1 MDVTPT
7 PTSKRN
13 PDEWRPE
20 PKQAL
25 FLSLPITIREG
36 FYGGGAGS
44 GKSDVLLLYGIVHR
58 WHEHPKFKQVFMRR
72 TFPELRNEIIPRSR
86 ELYRRFGATLNK
98 TEMCWTFPREDQFGT
113 GTSTKFG
120 PTNAGSMIFL
130 GHCENEDDVH
140 KYDSMQINL
149 FTPDELTS
157 ITEWIYLYI
166 GFQRVRSPVPELPAI
181 IRAAGMPGGIGHTW
195 TYKRFIKPAPEGGKI
210 IVGRGGNKRIYI
222 HSTLEDNKHID
233 PTYRQ
238 SLQGITI
245 EAERKAKLLGD
256 WDAYQGQVFDE
267 FRDRKFEDEP
277 ANAIHVVPPFAIP
290 SWWPR
295 IVIGDWG
302 FRAMTWIGYAAIAPS
317 RRIYI
322 YREQHWVKTK
332 IAEWAPHVK
341 AYIDKEN
348 PRLVRFCKSAGQD
361 RGQEHTIQ
369 QQIEDELQVPIELS
383 NNTPG
388 SRVAGK
394 MLIHEYLRWTSK
406 FVNPT
411 DIGQYDEEYAMWI
424 MRNRGMNEYKSY
436 IKSFEPQEEETN
448 IPKLQIFDGCA
459 PILVE
464 AIKACSYDKPKGN
477 KPIEDIMEFEGD
489 DPIDGLRYLVDA
501 AESYFDESNQ
511 EFKRVQKQEELLQR
525 LNQNQDWTAF
535 YRNSNKLESE
545 TEVAI
550 KPVGRYHSTK
560 H

>member
-1 MDVTPT
+1 M
-7 PTSKRN
+7 SKLRN
-13 PDEWRPE
+13 PNEWRPE
-20 PKQAL
+20 PKQEL
-25 FLSLPITIREG
+25 FLSVPTTVKEA

-58 WHEHPKFKQVFMRR
+58 WHEHPLFKQVFMRR

-86 ELYRRFGATLNK
+86 ELYRKFGATLNK

-120 PTNAGSMIFL
+120 PHNEGAMIFL

-166 GFQRVRSPVPELPAI
+166 GFQRVRSPVPELPSI

-195 TYKRFIKPAPEGGKI
+195 TYKRFIKPAPKGGKI
-210 IVGRGGNKRIYI
+210 IIGRGGNKRIYI
-222 HSTLEDNKHID
+222 HSTLEDNQYVD
-233 PTYRQ
+233 PTYKQ

-245 EAERKAKLLGD
+245 DAERKAKLYGD

-277 ANAIHVVPPFAIP
+277 ENALHVIEPFEIP
-290 SWWPR
+290 DWWPK

-302 FRAMTWIGYAAIAPS
+302 FAAMTWIGYGAISPAK
-317 RRIYI
+317 RIYI

-332 IAEWAPHVK
+332 IADWAPLVK
-341 AYIDKEN
+341 HYIDKEN
-348 PRLVRFCKSAGQD
+348 PRLVRFCKSASQD

-369 QQIEDELQVPIELS
+369 QQIEEELGQQIELS
-383 NNTPG
+383 NNSPG
-388 SRVAGK
+388 SRLAGK
-394 MLIHEYLRWTSK
+394 ILIHEYLRWK
-406 FVNPT
+406 PRFVEASEKPVYN
-411 DIGQYDEEYAMWI
+411 EEYAMWI
-424 MRNRGMNEYKSY
+424 HRNRGMTEYKSY
-436 IKSFEPQEEETN
+436 LQSFDDVEPERN
-448 IPKLQIFDGCA
+448 IPKLQIFKDAC
-459 PILVE
+459 PVLVE

-477 KPIEDIMEFEGD
+477 KPAEDIAEFDGD

-501 AESYFDESNQ
+501 AESFFDDANV
-511 EFKRVQKQEELLQR
+511 EFKRIQAQDALVRKLSTD
-525 LNQNQDWTAF
+525 QDWTAF
-535 YRNSNKLESE
+535 YRNSTKVESDL
-545 TEVAI
+545 TEVI
-550 KPVGRYHSTK
+550 KPVGRYHGRG
-560 H
+560 

>member
-1 MDVTPT
+1 VD
-7 PTSKRN
+7 RN
-13 PDEWRPE
+13 PNEWRPE
-20 PKQAL
+20 PKQEL
-25 FLSLPITIREG
+25 FLSVPTSVKEA

-58 WHEHPKFKQVFMRR
+58 WHENPRFKQVFMRR

-98 TEMCWTFPREDQFGT
+98 TEMCWTFPRPDQYGGT
-113 GTSTKFG
+113 GG
-120 PTNAGSMIFL
+120 ANEGAMIFL

-195 TYKRFIKPAPEGGKI
+195 TYKRFIKPAPKGGKI

-222 HSTLEDNKHID
+222 HSTLEDNRYID

-267 FRDRKFEDEP
+267 FRDRKFDDEP
-277 ANAIHVVPPFAIP
+277 ANAIHVVEPFEIP

-302 FRAMTWIGYAAIAPS
+302 FAAMTWVGWAAISPNK
-317 RRIYI
+317 RVYI
-322 YREQHWVKTK
+322 YREQYWVKTK
-332 IAEWAPHVK
+332 IADWAPQIKVF
-341 AYIDKEN
+341 IDREN
-348 PRLVRFCKSAGQD
+348 PRLIRFCKSAGQD

-369 QQIEDELQVPIELS
+369 QQIEDELGQSVELS

-388 SRVAGK
+388 SRIAGK
-394 MLIHEYLRWTSK
+394 ILIHEYLRWQPKQVSDQEL
-406 FVNPT
+406 PT
-411 DIGQYDEEYAMWI
+411 YNEEYAMWI
-424 MRNRGMNEYKSY
+424 MRNRGMTEYKSY
-436 IKSFEPQEEETN
+436 MNSFNPPEPETN
-448 IPKLQIFDGCA
+448 VPKLQIFKDAC
-459 PILVE
+459 PVLVE

-477 KPIEDIMEFEGD
+477 KPAEDIAEFEGD

-501 AESYFDESNQ
+501 AEGFFDESNQ
-511 EFKRVQKQEELLQR
+511 EFKRIQQQEALV
-525 LNQNQDWTAF
+525 NQLSTSHDWTAF
-535 YRNSNKLESE
+535 YRNMRK
-545 TEVAI
+545 TEVDDTI
-550 KPVGRYHSTK
+550 KPVGRYRH
-560 H
+560 

>member
-1 MDVTPT
+1 M
-7 PTSKRN
+7 N
-13 PDEWRPE
+13 PNEWKPE
-20 PKQAL
+20 PKQEL
-25 FLSLPITIREG
+25 FLAIPTSIKEA

-86 ELYRRFGATLNK
+86 ELYRKFGATLNK
-98 TEMCWTFPREDQFGT
+98 TEMCWTFPRMDQY
-113 GTSTKFG
+113 
-120 PTNAGSMIFL
+120 GSGAVNDGAMIFL

-140 KYDSMQINL
+140 KYDTMQINL

-166 GFQRVRSPVPELPAI
+166 GFQRVRSPVPELPSI

-195 TYKRFIKPAPEGGKI
+195 TYKRFIKPAPKGGKI

-233 PTYRQ
+233 PTYKQ

-277 ANAIHVVPPFAIP
+277 ENALHVIEPFEIP
-290 SWWPR
+290 TWWPK

-302 FRAMTWIGYAAIAPS
+302 FAAMTWIGYAAISPNK
-317 RRIYI
+317 RVYI
-322 YREQHWVKTK
+322 YREQHWIKTK

-341 AYIDKEN
+341 LYIDRES
-348 PRLVRFCKSAGQD
+348 PRLVRFCKSAGQE

-369 QQIEDELQVPIELS
+369 QQIEDELGVSVELS
-383 NNTPG
+383 INSPG

-394 MLIHEYLRWTSK
+394 LLIHEYLRWQAKLINQTEIATY
-406 FVNPT
+406 N
-411 DIGQYDEEYAMWI
+411 EEYAMWI
-424 MRNRGMNEYKSY
+424 MRNRGMKEYQSY
-436 IKSFEPQEEETN
+436 MNSFNPTEPEKN
-448 IPKLQIFDGCA
+448 LPKLQIFKGCEV
-459 PILVE
+459 LVE
-464 AIKACSYDKPKGN
+464 AIKACSYDKPKSN
-477 KPIEDIMEFEGD
+477 KPAEDIAEFEGD

-501 AESYFDESNQ
+501 AEGFFDDANQ
-511 EFKRVQKQEELLQR
+511 EFKRIQAQEHLVKKLAE
-525 LNQNQDWTAF
+525 NQDWTAF
-535 YRNSNKLESE
+535 YRNMRKAEIDD
-545 TEVAI
+545 TI
-550 KPVGRYHSTK
+550 KPISRYHR

>member
-1 MDVTPT
+1 MPEKQPEID
-7 PTSKRN
+7 KN
-13 PDEWRPE
+13 CWRPE
-20 PKQAL
+20 PKQEL
-25 FLSLPITIREG
+25 FLSVPTTVKEA

-58 WHEHPKFKQVFMRR
+58 WHENPKFKQVFMRR

-98 TEMCWTFPREDQFGT
+98 TEMCWTFPRPDQYGGT
-113 GTSTKFG
+113 GG
-120 PTNAGSMIFL
+120 TNEGAMIFL

-195 TYKRFIKPAPEGGKI
+195 TYKRFIKPAPKGGKLI
-210 IVGRGGNKRIYI
+210 IGRGGNKRIYI
-222 HSTLEDNKHID
+222 HSTLEDNKYID
-233 PTYRQ
+233 PSYKQ

-267 FRDRKFEDEP
+267 FRDRKFTDEP
-277 ANAIHVVPPFAIP
+277 ENAVHVVPEFEIP
-290 SWWPR
+290 AWWPR
-295 IVIGDWG
+295 IVVGDWG
-302 FRAMTWIGYAAIAPS
+302 FRAMTWIGYGAISPS
-317 RRIYI
+317 KRLYI
-322 YREQHWVKTK
+322 YREQSWTRTK
-332 IAEWAPHVK
+332 IADWAPYVK
-341 AYIDKEN
+341 QYIDKEN
-348 PRLVRFCKSAGQD
+348 PRLIRFCKSAGQD

-369 QQIEDELQVPIELS
+369 QQISDELGYPIELS

-394 MLIHEYLRWTSK
+394 QLIHEYLRWQPK
-406 FVNPT
+406 MLNQNELPT
-411 DIGQYDEEYAMWI
+411 YNDEYAMWI
-424 MRNRGMNEYKSY
+424 MRNRGMQEYHAY
-436 IKSFEPQEEETN
+436 TNSFLPLEPETN
-448 IPKLQIFDGCA
+448 IPKLQIFEGAC

-477 KPIEDIMEFEGD
+477 KPIEDIMEFDGD

-501 AESYFDESNQ
+501 AEGFFDDANT
-511 EFKRVQKQEELLQR
+511 EFKKIQAQEQLVQK
-525 LNQNQDWTAF
+525 LNTSNDWTGF
-535 YRNSNKLESE
+535 YRNMAKVESE
-545 TEVAI
+545 SDDVV
-550 KPVGRYHSTK
+550 KPVGRYRH
-560 H
+560 

>member
-1 MDVTPT
+1 MD
-7 PTSKRN
+7 RN
-13 PDEWRPE
+13 PNEWRPE
-20 PKQAL
+20 PKQEL
-25 FLSLPITIREG
+25 FLSVPTSVKEA

-58 WHEHPKFKQVFMRR
+58 WHENPRFKQVFMRR

-98 TEMCWTFPREDQFGT
+98 TEMCWTFPRPDQYGGT
-113 GTSTKFG
+113 GG
-120 PTNAGSMIFL
+120 ANEGSMIFL

-195 TYKRFIKPAPEGGKI
+195 TYKRFIKPAPKGGKI

-222 HSTLEDNKHID
+222 HSTLEDNRYID

-267 FRDRKFEDEP
+267 FRDRKFDDEP
-277 ANAIHVVPPFAIP
+277 ANAIHVVEPFEIP

-302 FRAMTWIGYAAIAPS
+302 FAAMTWIGWVCISPDK
-317 RRIYI
+317 RIYI
-322 YREQHWVKTK
+322 YREQYWVKTK
-332 IAEWAPHVK
+332 IADWAPQVK
-341 AYIDKEN
+341 AFMNREN

-369 QQIEDELQVPIELS
+369 QQIEDELQTPVELS

-388 SRVAGK
+388 SRIAGK
-394 MLIHEYLRWTSK
+394 LLIHEYLRWRPKVLNESELPAY
-406 FVNPT
+406 N
-411 DIGQYDEEYAMWI
+411 EEYAMWI
-424 MRNRGMNEYKSY
+424 MRNRGMQEYKSY
-436 IKSFEPQEEETN
+436 MNSFNPEEPEKN
-448 IPKLQIFDGCA
+448 IPKLQIFKGCDVL
-459 PILVE
+459 IE

-477 KPIEDIMEFEGD
+477 KPAEDISEFDGD
-489 DPIDGLRYLVDA
+489 DPIDGLRYIVDA
-501 AESYFDESNQ
+501 AEGFFDESNQ
-511 EFKRVQKQEELLQR
+511 EFKKIQKQEQLSQQLSTSH
-525 LNQNQDWTAF
+525 DWTAY
-535 YRNSNKLESE
+535 YRNSAKLDSD
-545 TEVAI
+545 TNDAI
-550 KPVGRYHSTK
+550 QPVGRYHGRR
-560 H
+560 